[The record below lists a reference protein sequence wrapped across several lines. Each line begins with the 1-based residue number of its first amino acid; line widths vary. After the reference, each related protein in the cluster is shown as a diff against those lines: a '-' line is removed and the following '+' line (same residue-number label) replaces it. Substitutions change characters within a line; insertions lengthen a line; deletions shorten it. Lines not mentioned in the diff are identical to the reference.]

1 MIINVSRG
9 MRCSFSRA
17 ITLRR
22 PPPQSEIMLSRYT
35 NGLRHVEKPA
45 LPLDSRTRAVTRAA
59 IAVMVMLLAAWVARD
74 FLVALTWA
82 AVIAIA
88 AWPIYIRFATRILG
102 NRSATLASLLF
113 TFLTGVIL
121 LGPVVLTVHQI
132 AQGSDAFA
140 RSLDQLQHS
149 GIPVPTWLAGLPIT
163 GEYLDDWWRSHLSN
177 PEVLVEWLRGMDP
190 QSITAWTSTLG
201 GALLH
206 RLFLFLVTLI
216 ALFLVFRDGPWLADR
231 ALATAGRVLG
241 NPGER
246 LVVKIANAVRAT
258 VNGTVAAS
266 ILKGAIIGTA
276 YGLTGVPHA
285 FLFAL
290 LTMMLAMV
298 PLGAWTALALAVLAL
313 LAKGGTSL
321 DGVGLAVFGAATLLI
336 AENVI
341 QPALIGGAARL
352 PFLLVLVGIIGGM
365 QSFGLLG
372 LFLGPVIM
380 AALLTIWREWIGVGE

>member
-216 ALFLVFRDGPWLADR
+216 ALFLVFRDGTWLADR

-336 AENVI
+336 AENVV

>member
-216 ALFLVFRDGPWLADR
+216 ALFLVFRDGTWLADR
-231 ALATAGRVLG
+231 ALATAGRGLG

-285 FLFAL
+285 FLFAW

-313 LAKGGTSL
+313 LAKGGTL
-321 DGVGLAVFGAATLLI
+321 LVGVGLAVFGAATLLI